1 MAADRFTGNFG
12 IGGNEVRM
20 EGQEGITEIPQNKTL
35 IAQKLTTKTP
45 TRPEIIT
52 GLKTIGD
59 VFEHFDPR
67 INVNF
72 EDDKGQVIRE
82 ELAFK
87 NIGDFGL
94 NGMTQQSPFLGDL
107 KTKNEQYKKM
117 IKQLKTNKI
126 LKLALQNPDAK
137 NSIIESLEKLILEI
151 DQTDK

>member
-1 MAADRFTGNFG
+1 MADRFTGNFG
-12 IGGNEVRM
+12 IGGNEVRI

-45 TRPEIIT
+45 TRPEIVT
-52 GLKTIGD
+52 GLKTIGE
-59 VFEHFDPR
+59 VFEHFDPK
-67 INVNF
+67 INVAF
-72 EDDKGQVIRE
+72 EDDKGQTVKE
-82 ELAFK
+82 ELSFK

-94 NGMTQQSPFLGDL
+94 NGMIEQSPFLGDL

-126 LKLALQNPDAK
+126 LKLALQDPEAK
-137 NSIIESLEKLILEI
+137 KSILESLEKLIQEI